1 MPGACPFV
9 FLDASCWDIYLL
21 HVAPFLVH
29 RLGRVLMNNESL
41 PITQEPPRPLTILY
55 LRIDGEGLYFN
66 LYHAL
71 SQVVLI
77 QPDQA

>member
-1 MPGACPFV
+1 
-9 FLDASCWDIYLL
+9 
-21 HVAPFLVH
+21 
-29 RLGRVLMNNESL
+29 MNNESQ
-41 PITQEPPRPLTILY
+41 PITQEPPRPLTTLY
-55 LRIDGEGLYFN
+55 LRIDGEGLHFN